1 MGIFMMFQ
9 CPETGDDLASGI
21 LREDERVH
29 PSRRILEVRCLECEG
44 IHFLDTTASQSVYS
58 DNLDL
63 PRPNPV
69 RRS

>member
-1 MGIFMMFQ
+1 MGIFMMVQ
-9 CPETGDDLASGI
+9 SPETGVDRASVI
-21 LREDERVH
+21 LRVDSRVH

-58 DNLDL
+58 DSLDL